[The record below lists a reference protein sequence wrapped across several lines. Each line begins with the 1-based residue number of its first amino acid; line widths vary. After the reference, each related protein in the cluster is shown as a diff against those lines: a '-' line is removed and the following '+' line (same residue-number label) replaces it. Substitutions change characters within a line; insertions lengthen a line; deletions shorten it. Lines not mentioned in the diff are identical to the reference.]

1 MFKHN
6 IYEQFTLCI
15 IIATYLHAAMFTTAS
30 LDYTVIPGR
39 RITLHR
45 NMMTAQV
52 SVPLVND
59 NLFEEDEV
67 FTGELSLISGERVTI
82 NVGTARATIFNDESE
97 YKFMNR

>member
-1 MFKHN
+1 M
-6 IYEQFTLCI
+6 
-15 IIATYLHAAMFTTAS
+15 AS

-67 FTGELSLISGERVTI
+67 FTGELRTTTMEIDSNAPKEMKCQLCEESCRKVRISIGRE
-82 NVGTARATIFNDESE
+82 
-97 YKFMNR
+97 M